1 MSTKINIEDVKSSL
15 SNRKKP
21 KEILNNIVA
30 KQVKQKDPKVYG
42 PNGRKYSENDIAF
55 LVKNGYTREA
65 AIDTLSKNEK
75 YTDPSIKD
83 AIKQAIGTELEK
95 SVLRT
100 SYVQKASEQLEK
112 AAKSLHKKDPL
123 TYGPNG
129 KTYSKNDIQ
138 YLTDK
143 GYTKEQAA
151 ELLSKNE
158 KYTKELDYQHLKD
171 YSVKN
176 LARQVV
182 QDQLDVAMLKSLEKC
197 KTKYGILGNII
208 LNEDCIL
215 EMKAIIRGHKT
226 AEIKNPKLMQEIRS
240 EAEAKLQDLVNN
252 QITKILGL
260 ADKGEYALNKSLEP
274 IDKIYEKIDKFVV
287 NGNSKIT
294 TIIKDEKS
302 LGNYITS
309 TLESLEYKQLRLES
323 TINKIN
329 TIAGTIGL
337 DININDSL
345 KPVVE
350 NINKKITTKLTTKL
364 MPQITKHIKE
374 FEKVQKKIEEARKRV
389 NQYRDNFVKEQK
401 QRLTNYVNKEASKA
415 IGSLKGSLK
424 KLF

>member
-1 MSTKINIEDVKSSL
+1 MSKINIEDVKSSL
-15 SNRKKP
+15 SNKKKP
-21 KEILNNIVA
+21 KEILNNIIA

-42 PNGRKYSENDIAF
+42 PNGRKYSENDISF

-75 YTDPSIKD
+75 YTDPSVKD

-129 KTYSKNDIQ
+129 KTYSKNDMQ
-138 YLTDK
+138 YLMDK
-143 GYTKEQAA
+143 GYSKEQAA

-171 YSVKN
+171 YSIKN
-176 LARQVV
+176 LAKQVV

-226 AEIKNPKLMQEIRS
+226 AEIKNPKLMQEIRN
-240 EAEAKLQDLVNN
+240 EAETKLQDLVNN

-287 NGNSKIT
+287 NGNNKIT

-389 NQYRDNFVKEQK
+389 NAYRDNFVKEQK

-415 IGSLKGSLK
+415 ISSLKGSLK

>member
-15 SNRKKP
+15 SNKKKP

-30 KQVKQKDPKVYG
+30 KQVKKKDPKIYG

-129 KTYSKNDIQ
+129 KTYSKNDMQ

-226 AEIKNPKLMQEIRS
+226 AEIKNPKLMQEIHN

-415 IGSLKGSLK
+415 MDSLKGSLK

>member
-1 MSTKINIEDVKSSL
+1 MSTKINIEDIKSSL
-15 SNRKKP
+15 SNKKKP

-30 KQVKQKDPKVYG
+30 KQVKQKDPKIYG
-42 PNGRKYSENDIAF
+42 PNGRKYSENDILF

-75 YTDPSIKD
+75 YTDPSVKD

-129 KTYSKNDIQ
+129 KTYSKNDMQ
-138 YLTDK
+138 YLMDK
-143 GYTKEQAA
+143 GYSKEQAT

-158 KYTKELDYQHLKD
+158 KYTKELDYKHLKD

-182 QDQLDVAMLKSLEKC
+182 QDQLDIAMLKSLEKC

-226 AEIKNPKLMQEIRS
+226 AEIKNPKLMQEIRN
-240 EAEAKLQDLVNN
+240 EAETKLQDLVNN

-274 IDKIYEKIDKFVV
+274 IDKIYDKIDKFVV
-287 NGNSKIT
+287 NGSNKIT

-389 NQYRDNFVKEQK
+389 NAYRDNFVKEQK

-415 IGSLKGSLK
+415 ISSLKGSLK

>member
-1 MSTKINIEDVKSSL
+1 MSKINIEDVKSSL
-15 SNRKKP
+15 SNQKKP
-21 KEILNNIVA
+21 KDILNNIIS

-65 AIDTLSKNEK
+65 AIEILSKNNK
-75 YTDPSIKD
+75 YTDPSVKD

-129 KTYSKNDIQ
+129 KTYSKNDMQ
-138 YLTDK
+138 YLMDK
-143 GYTKEQAA
+143 GYSKEQAA

-176 LARQVV
+176 LAKQVV

-226 AEIKNPKLMQEIRS
+226 AEIKNPKLMQEIRN
-240 EAEAKLQDLVNN
+240 EAETKLQDLVNN

-274 IDKIYEKIDKFVV
+274 IDKIYDKIDKLVV
-287 NGNSKIT
+287 NGSNKIT

-389 NQYRDNFVKEQK
+389 NAYRDNFVKEQK

-415 IGSLKGSLK
+415 ISSLKGSLK

>member
-1 MSTKINIEDVKSSL
+1 MSKINIEDVKSSL
-15 SNRKKP
+15 SNKKKP
-21 KEILNNIVA
+21 KEILNNIIA

-42 PNGRKYSENDIAF
+42 PNGRKYSENDISF

-65 AIDTLSKNEK
+65 AIDTLSKSEK
-75 YTDPSIKD
+75 YTDPSVKD

-129 KTYSKNDIQ
+129 KTYSKNDMQ
-138 YLTDK
+138 YLMDK
-143 GYTKEQAA
+143 GYSKEQTA

-226 AEIKNPKLMQEIRS
+226 AEIKNPKLMQEIRN
-240 EAEAKLQDLVNN
+240 EAETKLQDLVNN

-274 IDKIYEKIDKFVV
+274 IDKIYDKIDKFVV
-287 NGNSKIT
+287 NGSNKIT

-389 NQYRDNFVKEQK
+389 NAYRDNFVKEQK

-415 IGSLKGSLK
+415 ISSLKGSLK

>member
-1 MSTKINIEDVKSSL
+1 MSKINIEDVKSSL
-15 SNRKKP
+15 SNKKKP
-21 KEILNNIVA
+21 KEILNNIIA

-42 PNGRKYSENDIAF
+42 PNGRKYSENDISF

-75 YTDPSIKD
+75 YTDPSVKD

-129 KTYSKNDIQ
+129 KTYSKNDMQ
-138 YLTDK
+138 YLMDK
-143 GYTKEQAA
+143 GYSKEQAA

-226 AEIKNPKLMQEIRS
+226 AEIKNPKLMQEIRN
-240 EAEAKLQDLVNN
+240 EAETKLQDLVNN

-274 IDKIYEKIDKFVV
+274 IDKIYDKIDKFVV
-287 NGNSKIT
+287 NGSNKIT

-389 NQYRDNFVKEQK
+389 NAYRDNFAKEQK

-415 IGSLKGSLK
+415 ISSLKGSLK

>member
-1 MSTKINIEDVKSSL
+1 M
-15 SNRKKP
+15 
-21 KEILNNIVA
+21 
-30 KQVKQKDPKVYG
+30 
-42 PNGRKYSENDIAF
+42 
-55 LVKNGYTREA
+55 
-65 AIDTLSKNEK
+65 
-75 YTDPSIKD
+75 
-83 AIKQAIGTELEK
+83 
-95 SVLRT
+95 
-100 SYVQKASEQLEK
+100 
-112 AAKSLHKKDPL
+112 
-123 TYGPNG
+123 
-129 KTYSKNDIQ
+129 
-138 YLTDK
+138 
-143 GYTKEQAA
+143 
-151 ELLSKNE
+151 
-158 KYTKELDYQHLKD
+158 
-171 YSVKN
+171 
-176 LARQVV
+176 

-287 NGNSKIT
+287 NGNNKIT

-309 TLESLEYKQLRLES
+309 TLESLEYKQLRLEG

-401 QRLTNYVNKEASKA
+401 QRLTNYVNKEASKSMD
-415 IGSLKGSLK
+415 SLKGSLK

>member
-1 MSTKINIEDVKSSL
+1 MSKINIEDVKSSL
-15 SNRKKP
+15 SNKKKP
-21 KEILNNIVA
+21 KEILNNIIA

-42 PNGRKYSENDIAF
+42 PNGRKYSENDISF

-75 YTDPSIKD
+75 YTDPSVKD

-129 KTYSKNDIQ
+129 KTYSKNDMQ
-138 YLTDK
+138 YLMDK
-143 GYTKEQAA
+143 GYSKEQAA

-226 AEIKNPKLMQEIRS
+226 AEIKNPKLMQEIRN
-240 EAEAKLQDLVNN
+240 EAETKLQDLVNN

-274 IDKIYEKIDKFVV
+274 IDKIYDKIDKLVV
-287 NGNSKIT
+287 NGSNKIT

-389 NQYRDNFVKEQK
+389 NAYRDNFVKEQK

-415 IGSLKGSLK
+415 ISSLKGSLK

>member
-1 MSTKINIEDVKSSL
+1 MSTKINIEDIKSSL
-15 SNRKKP
+15 SNKKKP

-42 PNGRKYSENDIAF
+42 PNGRKYSENDISF

-65 AIDTLSKNEK
+65 AINTLSKNEK
-75 YTDPSIKD
+75 YTDPSVKD

-129 KTYSKNDIQ
+129 KTYSKNDMQ
-138 YLTDK
+138 YLMDK
-143 GYTKEQAA
+143 GYSKEQAA

-287 NGNSKIT
+287 NGNNKIT

-389 NQYRDNFVKEQK
+389 NAYRDNFVKEQK

-415 IGSLKGSLK
+415 ISSLKGSLK

>member
-1 MSTKINIEDVKSSL
+1 MSTKINIEDIKSSL
-15 SNRKKP
+15 SNKKKP

-30 KQVKQKDPKVYG
+30 KQVKQKDPKIYG
-42 PNGRKYSENDIAF
+42 PNGRKYSENDISF

-75 YTDPSIKD
+75 YTDPSVKD

-100 SYVQKASEQLEK
+100 SYIQKASEQLEK

-129 KTYSKNDIQ
+129 KTYSKNDMQ

-287 NGNSKIT
+287 NGNNKIT

-389 NQYRDNFVKEQK
+389 NAYRDNFVKEQK

-415 IGSLKGSLK
+415 ISSLKGSLK

>member
-1 MSTKINIEDVKSSL
+1 MSTKINIEDIKSSL
-15 SNRKKP
+15 SNKKKP

-30 KQVKQKDPKVYG
+30 KQVKQKDPKIYG
-42 PNGRKYSENDIAF
+42 PNGRKYSENDISF

-75 YTDPSIKD
+75 YTDPSVKD

-129 KTYSKNDIQ
+129 KTYSKNDMQ

-287 NGNSKIT
+287 NGNNKIT

-345 KPVVE
+345 KPIVE

-389 NQYRDNFVKEQK
+389 NAYRDNFVKEQK

-415 IGSLKGSLK
+415 ISSLKGSLK

>member
-1 MSTKINIEDVKSSL
+1 MSTKINIEDIKSSL
-15 SNRKKP
+15 SNKKKP

-30 KQVKQKDPKVYG
+30 KQVKQKDPKIYG
-42 PNGRKYSENDIAF
+42 PNGRKYSENDISF

-75 YTDPSIKD
+75 YTDPSVKD

-129 KTYSKNDIQ
+129 KTYSKNDMQ

-287 NGNSKIT
+287 NGNNKIT

-389 NQYRDNFVKEQK
+389 NAYRDNFVKEQK

-415 IGSLKGSLK
+415 ISSLKGSLK

>member
-1 MSTKINIEDVKSSL
+1 MSKINIEDVKSSL
-15 SNRKKP
+15 SNKKKP
-21 KEILNNIVA
+21 KEILNNIIA

-42 PNGRKYSENDIAF
+42 PNGRKYSENDISF
-55 LVKNGYTREA
+55 LVKNGYAREA

-75 YTDPSIKD
+75 YTDPSVKD

-129 KTYSKNDIQ
+129 KTYSKNDMQ

-143 GYTKEQAA
+143 GYSKEQAA

-182 QDQLDVAMLKSLEKC
+182 QDQLDIAMLKSLEKC

-226 AEIKNPKLMQEIRS
+226 AEIKNPKLMQEIRN
-240 EAEAKLQDLVNN
+240 EAETKLQDLVNN

-274 IDKIYEKIDKFVV
+274 IDKIYDKIDKLVV
-287 NGNSKIT
+287 NGSNKIT

-389 NQYRDNFVKEQK
+389 NAYRDNFVKEQK
-401 QRLTNYVNKEASKA
+401 QRLTNYVNKETSKA
-415 IGSLKGSLK
+415 ISSLKGSLK

>member
-1 MSTKINIEDVKSSL
+1 MSKINIEDVKSSL
-15 SNRKKP
+15 SNKKKP
-21 KEILNNIVA
+21 KEILNNIIA

-42 PNGRKYSENDIAF
+42 PNGRKYSENDISF

-75 YTDPSIKD
+75 YTDPSVKD

-129 KTYSKNDIQ
+129 KTYSKNDMQ
-138 YLTDK
+138 YLMDK
-143 GYTKEQAA
+143 GYSKEQAA

-226 AEIKNPKLMQEIRS
+226 AEIKNPKLMQEIRN
-240 EAEAKLQDLVNN
+240 EAETKLQDLVNN

-274 IDKIYEKIDKFVV
+274 IDKIYDKIDKFVV
-287 NGNSKIT
+287 NGSNKIT
-294 TIIKDEKS
+294 TIIKDKKS

-389 NQYRDNFVKEQK
+389 NAYRDNFVKEQK

-415 IGSLKGSLK
+415 ISSLKGSLK

>member
-1 MSTKINIEDVKSSL
+1 MSKINIEDVKSSL
-15 SNRKKP
+15 SNKKKP
-21 KEILNNIVA
+21 KEILNNIIA

-42 PNGRKYSENDIAF
+42 PNGRKYSENDISF

-75 YTDPSIKD
+75 YTDPSVKD

-129 KTYSKNDIQ
+129 KTYSKNDMQ
-138 YLTDK
+138 YLMDK
-143 GYTKEQAA
+143 GYSKEQSA

-226 AEIKNPKLMQEIRS
+226 AEIKNPKLMQEIRN
-240 EAEAKLQDLVNN
+240 EAETKLQDLVNN

-274 IDKIYEKIDKFVV
+274 IDKIYDKIDKIVV
-287 NGNSKIT
+287 NGNNKIT

-389 NQYRDNFVKEQK
+389 NAYRDNFVKEQK

-415 IGSLKGSLK
+415 ISSLKGSLK

>member
-1 MSTKINIEDVKSSL
+1 MSTKINIEDIKSSL
-15 SNRKKP
+15 SNKKKP

-30 KQVKQKDPKVYG
+30 KQVKQKDPKIYG
-42 PNGRKYSENDIAF
+42 PNGRKYSENDISF

-75 YTDPSIKD
+75 YTDPSVKD

-100 SYVQKASEQLEK
+100 SYIQKASEQLEK

-129 KTYSKNDIQ
+129 KTYSKNDMQ

-171 YSVKN
+171 YSIKN

-274 IDKIYEKIDKFVV
+274 IDKIYDKIDKFVV
-287 NGNSKIT
+287 NGSNKIT

-374 FEKVQKKIEEARKRV
+374 FKKVQKKIEEARKRV
-389 NQYRDNFVKEQK
+389 NAYRDNFVKEQK

-415 IGSLKGSLK
+415 ISSLKGSLK

>member
-1 MSTKINIEDVKSSL
+1 MSKINIEDVKSSI
-15 SNRKKP
+15 SNQKKP
-21 KEILNNIVA
+21 KDILNNIIA

-42 PNGRKYSENDIAF
+42 PNGRKYSENDISF

-75 YTDPSIKD
+75 YTDPSVKD

-129 KTYSKNDIQ
+129 KTYSKNDMQ
-138 YLTDK
+138 YLMDK
-143 GYTKEQAA
+143 GYSKEQAA

-226 AEIKNPKLMQEIRS
+226 AEIKNPKLMQEIRN
-240 EAEAKLQDLVNN
+240 EAETKLQDLVNN

-274 IDKIYEKIDKFVV
+274 IDKIYDKIDKFVV
-287 NGNSKIT
+287 NGSNKIT

-389 NQYRDNFVKEQK
+389 NAYRDNFVKEQK

-415 IGSLKGSLK
+415 ISSLKGSLK

>member
-1 MSTKINIEDVKSSL
+1 MSTKINIEDIKSSL
-15 SNRKKP
+15 SNKKKP

-30 KQVKQKDPKVYG
+30 KQIKQKDPKIYG
-42 PNGRKYSENDIAF
+42 PNGRKYSENDISF

-75 YTDPSIKD
+75 YTDPSVKD

-129 KTYSKNDIQ
+129 KTYSKNDMQ

-287 NGNSKIT
+287 NGNNKIT

-389 NQYRDNFVKEQK
+389 NAYRDNFVKEQK

-415 IGSLKGSLK
+415 ISSLKGSLK

>member
-1 MSTKINIEDVKSSL
+1 MSKINIEDVKSSL
-15 SNRKKP
+15 SNKKKP
-21 KEILNNIVA
+21 KEILNNIIA

-42 PNGRKYSENDIAF
+42 PNGRKYSENDISF

-75 YTDPSIKD
+75 YTDPSVKD

-95 SVLRT
+95 SVLRI

-112 AAKSLHKKDPL
+112 AAKSLYKKDPL

-129 KTYSKNDIQ
+129 KTYSKNDMQ
-138 YLTDK
+138 YLMDK
-143 GYTKEQAA
+143 GYSKEQAA

-226 AEIKNPKLMQEIRS
+226 AEIKNPKLMQEIRN
-240 EAEAKLQDLVNN
+240 EAETKLQDLVNN

-274 IDKIYEKIDKFVV
+274 IDKIYDKIDKFVV
-287 NGNSKIT
+287 NGSNKIT

-389 NQYRDNFVKEQK
+389 NAYRDNFVKEQK

-415 IGSLKGSLK
+415 ISSLKGSLK

>member
-1 MSTKINIEDVKSSL
+1 MSKINIEDVKSSL
-15 SNRKKP
+15 SNKKKP
-21 KEILNNIVA
+21 KEILNNIIA

-42 PNGRKYSENDIAF
+42 PNGRKYSENDISF

-75 YTDPSIKD
+75 YTDPSVKD

-129 KTYSKNDIQ
+129 KTYSKNDMQ
-138 YLTDK
+138 YLMDK
-143 GYTKEQAA
+143 GYSKEQAA

-197 KTKYGILGNII
+197 KTKYGIFGNII

-226 AEIKNPKLMQEIRS
+226 AEIKNPKLMQEIRN
-240 EAEAKLQDLVNN
+240 EAETKLQDLVNN

-274 IDKIYEKIDKFVV
+274 IDKIYDKIDKFVV
-287 NGNSKIT
+287 NGSNKIT

-389 NQYRDNFVKEQK
+389 NAYRDNFVKEQK

-415 IGSLKGSLK
+415 ISSLKGSLK

>member
-1 MSTKINIEDVKSSL
+1 MSKINIEDVKSSI
-15 SNRKKP
+15 SNQRKP
-21 KEILNNIVA
+21 KDILNNIIA

-42 PNGRKYSENDIAF
+42 PNGRKYSKNDISF

-65 AIDTLSKNEK
+65 AIEVLSKNDK
-75 YTDPSIKD
+75 YTDPSVKN

-123 TYGPNG
+123 IYGPNG
-129 KTYSKNDIQ
+129 KTYSKNDMQ
-138 YLTDK
+138 YLIDK
-143 GYTKEQAA
+143 GYSKEQAA

-176 LARQVV
+176 LAKQVV

-226 AEIKNPKLMQEIRS
+226 AEIKNPKLMQEIRN
-240 EAEAKLQDLVNN
+240 EAETKLQDLVNN

-389 NQYRDNFVKEQK
+389 NAYRDNFVKEQK
-401 QRLTNYVNKEASKA
+401 QRLTNYVNKETSKA
-415 IGSLKGSLK
+415 ISSLKGSLK

>member
-1 MSTKINIEDVKSSL
+1 MSTKINIEDIKSSL
-15 SNRKKP
+15 SNKKKP
-21 KEILNNIVA
+21 KEILNNIIA

-42 PNGRKYSENDIAF
+42 PNGRKYSENDISF
-55 LVKNGYTREA
+55 LVKNGYTREV

-75 YTDPSIKD
+75 YTDPSVKD

-129 KTYSKNDIQ
+129 KTYSKNDMQ
-138 YLTDK
+138 YLMDK
-143 GYTKEQAA
+143 GYSKEQAA

-171 YSVKN
+171 YSIKN
-176 LARQVV
+176 LAKQVV

-309 TLESLEYKQLRLES
+309 TLESLEYKRLRLES

>member
-1 MSTKINIEDVKSSL
+1 MSKINIEDVKSSL
-15 SNRKKP
+15 SNKKKP
-21 KEILNNIVA
+21 KEILNNIIA

-42 PNGRKYSENDIAF
+42 PNGRKYSENDISF

-75 YTDPSIKD
+75 YTDPSVKD

-129 KTYSKNDIQ
+129 KTYSKNDMQ
-138 YLTDK
+138 YLMDK
-143 GYTKEQAA
+143 GYSKEQAA

-226 AEIKNPKLMQEIRS
+226 AEIKNPKLMQEIRN
-240 EAEAKLQDLVNN
+240 EAETKLQDLVNN

-260 ADKGEYALNKSLEP
+260 TDKGEYALNKSLEP
-274 IDKIYEKIDKFVV
+274 IDKIYDKIDKFVV
-287 NGNSKIT
+287 NGSNKIT

-389 NQYRDNFVKEQK
+389 NAYRDNFVKEQK

-415 IGSLKGSLK
+415 SSSLKGSLK

>member
-1 MSTKINIEDVKSSL
+1 MSKINIEDVKSSL
-15 SNRKKP
+15 SNKKKP
-21 KEILNNIVA
+21 KEILNNIIA

-42 PNGRKYSENDIAF
+42 PNGRKYSENDISF
-55 LVKNGYTREA
+55 LVKNRYTREA

-75 YTDPSIKD
+75 YTDPSVKD
-83 AIKQAIGTELEK
+83 AIKQAIGTALEK

-100 SYVQKASEQLEK
+100 RYVQKASEQLEK

-129 KTYSKNDIQ
+129 KTYSKNDMQ
-138 YLTDK
+138 YLMDK
-143 GYTKEQAA
+143 GYSKEQAA

-226 AEIKNPKLMQEIRS
+226 AEIKNPKLMQEIRN
-240 EAEAKLQDLVNN
+240 EAETKLQDLVNN

-260 ADKGEYALNKSLEP
+260 ADKGEYTLNKSLEP
-274 IDKIYEKIDKFVV
+274 IDKIYDKIDKFVV
-287 NGNSKIT
+287 NGSNKIT

-389 NQYRDNFVKEQK
+389 NAYRDNFVKEQK

-415 IGSLKGSLK
+415 ISSLKGSLK

>member
-15 SNRKKP
+15 SNKKKP

-30 KQVKQKDPKVYG
+30 KQVKQKDPKIYG

-100 SYVQKASEQLEK
+100 SYVQKASKQLEK

-287 NGNSKIT
+287 NGNNKIT

-350 NINKKITTKLTTKL
+350 NINRKITTKLTTKL

-389 NQYRDNFVKEQK
+389 NAYRDNFVKEQK

>member
-1 MSTKINIEDVKSSL
+1 MSKTNIEDVKSSL
-15 SNRKKP
+15 SNKKKP
-21 KEILNNIVA
+21 KEILNNIIA

-42 PNGRKYSENDIAF
+42 PNGRKYSENDISF

-65 AIDTLSKNEK
+65 AINTLSKNEK
-75 YTDPSIKD
+75 YIDPSVKD

-129 KTYSKNDIQ
+129 KTYSKNDMQ
-138 YLTDK
+138 YLMDK
-143 GYTKEQAA
+143 GYSKEQAA

-226 AEIKNPKLMQEIRS
+226 AEIKNPKLMQEIRN
-240 EAEAKLQDLVNN
+240 EAETKLQDLVNN

-274 IDKIYEKIDKFVV
+274 IDKIYDKIDKFVV
-287 NGNSKIT
+287 NGSNKIT

-389 NQYRDNFVKEQK
+389 NAYRDNFVKEQK

-415 IGSLKGSLK
+415 ISSLKGSLK

>member
-1 MSTKINIEDVKSSL
+1 MSKINIEDVKSSL
-15 SNRKKP
+15 SNKKKP
-21 KEILNNIVA
+21 KEILNNIIA

-42 PNGRKYSENDIAF
+42 PNGRKYSENDISF

-75 YTDPSIKD
+75 YTDPSVKD

-129 KTYSKNDIQ
+129 KTYSKNDMQ
-138 YLTDK
+138 YLMDK
-143 GYTKEQAA
+143 GYSKEQAA

-176 LARQVV
+176 LAKQVV

-226 AEIKNPKLMQEIRS
+226 AEIKNPKLMQEIRN
-240 EAEAKLQDLVNN
+240 EAETKLQDLVNN

-274 IDKIYEKIDKFVV
+274 IDKIYDKIDKFVV
-287 NGNSKIT
+287 NGNNKIT

-389 NQYRDNFVKEQK
+389 NAYRDNFVKEQK

-415 IGSLKGSLK
+415 ISSLKGSLK

>member
-1 MSTKINIEDVKSSL
+1 MSKINIEDVKSSL
-15 SNRKKP
+15 SNKKKP
-21 KEILNNIVA
+21 KEILNNIIA

-42 PNGRKYSENDIAF
+42 PNGRKYSENDISF

-75 YTDPSIKD
+75 YTDPSVKD

-129 KTYSKNDIQ
+129 KTYSKNDMQ
-138 YLTDK
+138 YLMDK
-143 GYTKEQAA
+143 GHSKEQAA

-226 AEIKNPKLMQEIRS
+226 AEIKNPKLMQEIRN
-240 EAEAKLQDLVNN
+240 EAETKLQDLVNN

-274 IDKIYEKIDKFVV
+274 IDKIYDKIDKFVV
-287 NGNSKIT
+287 NGSNKIT

-389 NQYRDNFVKEQK
+389 NAYRDNFVKEQK

-415 IGSLKGSLK
+415 ISSLKGSLK

>member
-1 MSTKINIEDVKSSL
+1 MSKINIEDIKSSL
-15 SNRKKP
+15 SNKKKP
-21 KEILNNIVA
+21 KEILNNIIA

-42 PNGRKYSENDIAF
+42 PNGRKYSENDISF

-65 AIDTLSKNEK
+65 AINTLSKNEK
-75 YTDPSIKD
+75 YTDPSVKD

-95 SVLRT
+95 SVLHT

-129 KTYSKNDIQ
+129 KTYSKNDMQ
-138 YLTDK
+138 YLMDK
-143 GYTKEQAA
+143 GYSKEQAA

-226 AEIKNPKLMQEIRS
+226 AEIKNPKLMQEIRN
-240 EAEAKLQDLVNN
+240 EAETKLQDLVNN

-274 IDKIYEKIDKFVV
+274 IDKIYDKIDKFVV
-287 NGNSKIT
+287 NGSNKIT

-389 NQYRDNFVKEQK
+389 NAYRDNFVKEQK

-415 IGSLKGSLK
+415 ISSLKGSLK

>member
-1 MSTKINIEDVKSSL
+1 MSKINIEDIKSSL
-15 SNRKKP
+15 SNKKKP
-21 KEILNNIVA
+21 KEILNNIIA

-42 PNGRKYSENDIAF
+42 PNGRKYSENDISF

-75 YTDPSIKD
+75 YTDPSVKD

-129 KTYSKNDIQ
+129 KTYSKNDMQ
-138 YLTDK
+138 YLMDK
-143 GYTKEQAA
+143 GYSKEQAA

-226 AEIKNPKLMQEIRS
+226 AEIKNPKLMQEIRN
-240 EAEAKLQDLVNN
+240 EAETKLQDLVNN

-274 IDKIYEKIDKFVV
+274 IDKIYDKIDKFVV
-287 NGNSKIT
+287 NGSNKIT

-389 NQYRDNFVKEQK
+389 NAYRDNFVKKQK

-415 IGSLKGSLK
+415 ISSLKGSLK

>member
-15 SNRKKP
+15 SNKKKP

-226 AEIKNPKLMQEIRS
+226 TEIKNPKLMQEIRS

-287 NGNSKIT
+287 NGNNKIT

-374 FEKVQKKIEEARKRV
+374 FEKVQKKIKEARKRV
-389 NQYRDNFVKEQK
+389 NAYRDNFVKEQK

-415 IGSLKGSLK
+415 ISSLKGSLK

>member
-1 MSTKINIEDVKSSL
+1 MSKINIEDVKSSL
-15 SNRKKP
+15 SNKKKP
-21 KEILNNIVA
+21 KEILNNIIA

-42 PNGRKYSENDIAF
+42 PNGRKYSENDISF

-75 YTDPSIKD
+75 YTDPSVKD

-129 KTYSKNDIQ
+129 KTYSKNDMQ
-138 YLTDK
+138 YLMDK
-143 GYTKEQAA
+143 GYSKEQAA

-226 AEIKNPKLMQEIRS
+226 AEIKNPKLMQEIRN
-240 EAEAKLQDLVNN
+240 EAETKLQDLVNN

-274 IDKIYEKIDKFVV
+274 IDKIYDKIDKFVV
-287 NGNSKIT
+287 NGSNKIT

-389 NQYRDNFVKEQK
+389 NAYRDNFVKEQK
-401 QRLTNYVNKEASKA
+401 QRLTNYVNKETSKA
-415 IGSLKGSLK
+415 ISSLKGSLK

>member
-1 MSTKINIEDVKSSL
+1 MSKINIEDVKSSI
-15 SNRKKP
+15 SNQKKP
-21 KEILNNIVA
+21 KDILNNIIA
-30 KQVKQKDPKVYG
+30 KQVKQKNPKVYG
-42 PNGRKYSENDIAF
+42 PNGRKYSENDISF

-75 YTDPSIKD
+75 YTDPSVKD

-129 KTYSKNDIQ
+129 KTYSKNDMQ
-138 YLTDK
+138 YLMDK
-143 GYTKEQAA
+143 GYSKEQAA

-226 AEIKNPKLMQEIRS
+226 AEIKNPKLMQEIRN
-240 EAEAKLQDLVNN
+240 EAETKLQDLVNN

-274 IDKIYEKIDKFVV
+274 IDKIYDKIDKFVV
-287 NGNSKIT
+287 NGSNKIT

-389 NQYRDNFVKEQK
+389 NAYRDNFVKEQK

-415 IGSLKGSLK
+415 ISSLKGSLK

>member
-1 MSTKINIEDVKSSL
+1 MSKINIEDVKSSL
-15 SNRKKP
+15 SNKKKP

-42 PNGRKYSENDIAF
+42 PNGRKYSENDISF

-65 AIDTLSKNEK
+65 AINTLSKNEK
-75 YTDPSIKD
+75 YTDPSVKD

-129 KTYSKNDIQ
+129 KTYSKNDMQ
-138 YLTDK
+138 YLIDK
-143 GYTKEQAA
+143 GYSKEQAA

-226 AEIKNPKLMQEIRS
+226 AEIKNPKLMQEIRN
-240 EAEAKLQDLVNN
+240 EAETKLQDLVNN

-274 IDKIYEKIDKFVV
+274 IDKIYDKIDKFVV
-287 NGNSKIT
+287 NGSNKIT

-389 NQYRDNFVKEQK
+389 NAYRDNFAKEQK

-415 IGSLKGSLK
+415 ISSLKGSLK

>member
-1 MSTKINIEDVKSSL
+1 MSKINIEDVKSSL
-15 SNRKKP
+15 SNKKKP
-21 KEILNNIVA
+21 KEILNNIIA

-42 PNGRKYSENDIAF
+42 PNGRKYSENDISF

-75 YTDPSIKD
+75 YTDPSVKD

-129 KTYSKNDIQ
+129 KTYSKNDMQ
-138 YLTDK
+138 YLMDK
-143 GYTKEQAA
+143 GYSKEQAA

-226 AEIKNPKLMQEIRS
+226 AEIKNPKLMQEIRN
-240 EAEAKLQDLVNN
+240 EAETKLQDLVNN

-274 IDKIYEKIDKFVV
+274 IDKIYDKIDKFVV
-287 NGNSKIT
+287 NGNNKIT

-389 NQYRDNFVKEQK
+389 NAYRDNFVKKQK

-415 IGSLKGSLK
+415 ISSLKGSLK

>member
-1 MSTKINIEDVKSSL
+1 MSTKINIEDIKSSL
-15 SNRKKP
+15 SNKKKP
-21 KEILNNIVA
+21 KEILNNIIA

-42 PNGRKYSENDIAF
+42 PNGRKYSENDISF
-55 LVKNGYTREA
+55 LVKNGYTREV

-75 YTDPSIKD
+75 YTDPSVKD

-129 KTYSKNDIQ
+129 KTYSKNDMQ
-138 YLTDK
+138 YLMDK
-143 GYTKEQAA
+143 GYSKEQAA

-176 LARQVV
+176 LAKQVV

-309 TLESLEYKQLRLES
+309 TLESLEYKRLRLES

>member
-1 MSTKINIEDVKSSL
+1 MSKINIEDVKSSL
-15 SNRKKP
+15 SNKKKP
-21 KEILNNIVA
+21 KEILNNIIA

-226 AEIKNPKLMQEIRS
+226 TEIKNPKLMQEIRS

-287 NGNSKIT
+287 NGNNKIT

-389 NQYRDNFVKEQK
+389 NAYRDNFVKEQK

-415 IGSLKGSLK
+415 ISSLKGSLK